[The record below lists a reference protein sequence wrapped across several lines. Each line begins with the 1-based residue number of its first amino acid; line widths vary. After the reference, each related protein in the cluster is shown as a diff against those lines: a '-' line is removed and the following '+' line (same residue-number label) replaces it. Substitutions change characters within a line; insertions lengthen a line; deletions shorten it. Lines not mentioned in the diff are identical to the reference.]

1 MTDYYRAGPPPPLS
15 AHRTLE
21 DRVQGEAEARSDL
34 AGQFHEA
41 LADLITFTQEAHE
54 AVMLNEANITALQSI
69 QARLI
74 DAFDEY
80 IVYSTKRMDAL
91 STAVEA
97 VWNVTK
103 PRPSRWQR
111 FQDWVADGREG
122 DLSDPG
128 AYS

>member
-1 MTDYYRAGPPPPLS
+1 MTPDSSMIRVMTKDGWAWVANP
-15 AHRTLE
+15 HRTLE
-21 DRVQGEAEARSDL
+21 DRVQSEAEARSDL

-41 LADLITFTQEAHE
+41 LGDLITFTQEAHE

-97 VWNVTK
+97 VWNVTR
-103 PRPSRWQR
+103 PRPSILSRIL
-111 FQDWVADGREG
+111 GR
-122 DLSDPG
+122 
-128 AYS
+128 

>member
-1 MTDYYRAGPPPPLS
+1 MRSNHTLRQDDYYRAGPPPPLS

-54 AVMLNEANITALQSI
+54 AVMLNEANITALQNI

-80 IVYSTKRMDAL
+80 IVYSTNRMDAL

-103 PRPSRWQR
+103 PRPSILSRIL
-111 FQDWVADGREG
+111 GR
-122 DLSDPG
+122 
-128 AYS
+128 